1 MKLLLGENEKADSS
15 EIRTISGKEQEENLN
30 VKIKTWKDLEARRK
44 LKDRRS
50 FLSRTEFERH
60 PG

>member
-15 EIRTISGKEQEENLN
+15 EIRAISSKEQEENLN
-30 VKIKTWKDLEARRK
+30 VQIKTWKDLEARRK